1 MIPTTIKVSIVLF
14 KIVEIDEANH
24 AVDFQYEIVMRWR
37 ENRLTYQNLKEDT
50 SLNALSEVD
59 MRKLWLPLVIFA
71 NTDQK
76 LTTRLGMEWEWNT
89 IVTVTREG
97 DFARSGLDSL
107 HEVEIFKGDENT
119 LSMRQTYTNKFQCQ
133 FVLNRYPFDT
143 QVGAKKV
150 NRHRQKLADPF
161 WSQYLTTYYC
171 PQKCTIDM
179 LVGTLDL
186 KTVTLHP
193 DKLWLEQEKDMTLFQ
208 ITNHRLIFTNSSNPK
223 QGMRMIVVMK
233 RKIMSEI
240 MTTYFPS
247 ILLTLITFATTFFK
261 RIYFEASLS
270 VNLTTMLVMTTIFI
284 SKMEGLPPTSE
295 IKMIDLWLVLC
306 QLVPFIE
313 VILVTAIEFHNVE
326 RVEIQD
332 NDNEVINTPSA
343 SVILNNDKNERV
355 DNKVFANN
363 FVEARPTKRNDRD
376 IIVPL
381 LSFIGEND
389 YQDELPFQLSL
400 QF

>member
-1 MIPTTIKVSIVLF
+1 
-14 KIVEIDEANH
+14 
-24 AVDFQYEIVMRWR
+24 
-37 ENRLTYQNLKEDT
+37 
-50 SLNALSEVD
+50 
-59 MRKLWLPLVIFA
+59 
-71 NTDQK
+71 
-76 LTTRLGMEWEWNT
+76 
-89 IVTVTREG
+89 
-97 DFARSGLDSL
+97 
-107 HEVEIFKGDENT
+107 
-119 LSMRQTYTNKFQCQ
+119 
-133 FVLNRYPFDT
+133 
-143 QVGAKKV
+143 
-150 NRHRQKLADPF
+150 
-161 WSQYLTTYYC
+161 
-171 PQKCTIDM
+171 M

-326 RVEIQD
+326 KVEIPD
-332 NDNEVINTPSA
+332 NYNEVVNTPSA
-343 SVILNNDKNERV
+343 SVIPNNDKNERL

-363 FVEARPTKRNDRD
+363 FVEARSTKRKDRD

>member
-1 MIPTTIKVSIVLF
+1 
-14 KIVEIDEANH
+14 
-24 AVDFQYEIVMRWR
+24 
-37 ENRLTYQNLKEDT
+37 
-50 SLNALSEVD
+50 
-59 MRKLWLPLVIFA
+59 
-71 NTDQK
+71 
-76 LTTRLGMEWEWNT
+76 
-89 IVTVTREG
+89 
-97 DFARSGLDSL
+97 
-107 HEVEIFKGDENT
+107 
-119 LSMRQTYTNKFQCQ
+119 
-133 FVLNRYPFDT
+133 
-143 QVGAKKV
+143 
-150 NRHRQKLADPF
+150 
-161 WSQYLTTYYC
+161 
-171 PQKCTIDM
+171 M

-208 ITNHRLIFTNSSNPK
+208 ITNYRLIFTNSSNPK

-326 RVEIQD
+326 KVEIPEND
-332 NDNEVINTPSA
+332 NDVINTPSA
-343 SVILNNDKNERV
+343 SVIPNNDKNEML

-363 FVEARPTKRNDRD
+363 FVEARSTKRKDRD

>member
-1 MIPTTIKVSIVLF
+1 
-14 KIVEIDEANH
+14 
-24 AVDFQYEIVMRWR
+24 
-37 ENRLTYQNLKEDT
+37 
-50 SLNALSEVD
+50 
-59 MRKLWLPLVIFA
+59 
-71 NTDQK
+71 
-76 LTTRLGMEWEWNT
+76 
-89 IVTVTREG
+89 
-97 DFARSGLDSL
+97 
-107 HEVEIFKGDENT
+107 
-119 LSMRQTYTNKFQCQ
+119 
-133 FVLNRYPFDT
+133 
-143 QVGAKKV
+143 
-150 NRHRQKLADPF
+150 
-161 WSQYLTTYYC
+161 
-171 PQKCTIDM
+171 M

-223 QGMRMIVVMK
+223 QGIRMIVVMK

-326 RVEIQD
+326 KVEIPEND
-332 NDNEVINTPSA
+332 NDVINTPSA
-343 SVILNNDKNERV
+343 SVIPNNDKNEML

-363 FVEARPTKRNDRD
+363 FVEARSTKRKDRD

-389 YQDELPFQLSL
+389 YQVELPFQLSL

>member
-1 MIPTTIKVSIVLF
+1 
-14 KIVEIDEANH
+14 
-24 AVDFQYEIVMRWR
+24 
-37 ENRLTYQNLKEDT
+37 
-50 SLNALSEVD
+50 
-59 MRKLWLPLVIFA
+59 
-71 NTDQK
+71 
-76 LTTRLGMEWEWNT
+76 
-89 IVTVTREG
+89 
-97 DFARSGLDSL
+97 
-107 HEVEIFKGDENT
+107 
-119 LSMRQTYTNKFQCQ
+119 
-133 FVLNRYPFDT
+133 
-143 QVGAKKV
+143 
-150 NRHRQKLADPF
+150 
-161 WSQYLTTYYC
+161 
-171 PQKCTIDM
+171 M

-326 RVEIQD
+326 KVEIPEND
-332 NDNEVINTPSA
+332 NDVINTPSA
-343 SVILNNDKNERV
+343 SVIPNNDKNEML

-363 FVEARPTKRNDRD
+363 FVEARPTKRKDRD
-376 IIVPL
+376 IVVPL

>member
-1 MIPTTIKVSIVLF
+1 M
-14 KIVEIDEANH
+14 
-24 AVDFQYEIVMRWR
+24 
-37 ENRLTYQNLKEDT
+37 
-50 SLNALSEVD
+50 
-59 MRKLWLPLVIFA
+59 
-71 NTDQK
+71 
-76 LTTRLGMEWEWNT
+76 
-89 IVTVTREG
+89 
-97 DFARSGLDSL
+97 
-107 HEVEIFKGDENT
+107 
-119 LSMRQTYTNKFQCQ
+119 
-133 FVLNRYPFDT
+133 
-143 QVGAKKV
+143 
-150 NRHRQKLADPF
+150 
-161 WSQYLTTYYC
+161 
-171 PQKCTIDM
+171 CTIDM

-326 RVEIQD
+326 KVEIPEND
-332 NDNEVINTPSA
+332 NDVINTPSA
-343 SVILNNDKNERV
+343 SVIPNNDKNEML

-363 FVEARPTKRNDRD
+363 FVESRSTKRKDRD

>member
-1 MIPTTIKVSIVLF
+1 
-14 KIVEIDEANH
+14 
-24 AVDFQYEIVMRWR
+24 
-37 ENRLTYQNLKEDT
+37 
-50 SLNALSEVD
+50 
-59 MRKLWLPLVIFA
+59 
-71 NTDQK
+71 
-76 LTTRLGMEWEWNT
+76 
-89 IVTVTREG
+89 
-97 DFARSGLDSL
+97 
-107 HEVEIFKGDENT
+107 
-119 LSMRQTYTNKFQCQ
+119 
-133 FVLNRYPFDT
+133 
-143 QVGAKKV
+143 
-150 NRHRQKLADPF
+150 
-161 WSQYLTTYYC
+161 
-171 PQKCTIDM
+171 M

-326 RVEIQD
+326 RVEIPEND
-332 NDNEVINTPSA
+332 NDVINTPSA
-343 SVILNNDKNERV
+343 SVIPNNDKNEML

-363 FVEARPTKRNDRD
+363 FVEARPTKRKDRD

>member
-1 MIPTTIKVSIVLF
+1 
-14 KIVEIDEANH
+14 
-24 AVDFQYEIVMRWR
+24 
-37 ENRLTYQNLKEDT
+37 
-50 SLNALSEVD
+50 
-59 MRKLWLPLVIFA
+59 
-71 NTDQK
+71 
-76 LTTRLGMEWEWNT
+76 
-89 IVTVTREG
+89 
-97 DFARSGLDSL
+97 
-107 HEVEIFKGDENT
+107 
-119 LSMRQTYTNKFQCQ
+119 
-133 FVLNRYPFDT
+133 
-143 QVGAKKV
+143 
-150 NRHRQKLADPF
+150 
-161 WSQYLTTYYC
+161 
-171 PQKCTIDM
+171 M

-193 DKLWLEQEKDMTLFQ
+193 DKLWLEQERDMTLFQ

-223 QGMRMIVVMK
+223 QGIRMIVVMK
-233 RKIMSEI
+233 RKIMSEL

-389 YQDELPFQLSL
+389 YQDELPF
-400 QF
+400 

>member
-1 MIPTTIKVSIVLF
+1 
-14 KIVEIDEANH
+14 
-24 AVDFQYEIVMRWR
+24 
-37 ENRLTYQNLKEDT
+37 
-50 SLNALSEVD
+50 
-59 MRKLWLPLVIFA
+59 
-71 NTDQK
+71 
-76 LTTRLGMEWEWNT
+76 
-89 IVTVTREG
+89 
-97 DFARSGLDSL
+97 
-107 HEVEIFKGDENT
+107 
-119 LSMRQTYTNKFQCQ
+119 
-133 FVLNRYPFDT
+133 
-143 QVGAKKV
+143 
-150 NRHRQKLADPF
+150 
-161 WSQYLTTYYC
+161 
-171 PQKCTIDM
+171 M

-223 QGMRMIVVMK
+223 QGIRMIVVMK

-326 RVEIQD
+326 KVEIPEND
-332 NDNEVINTPSA
+332 NDVINTPSA
-343 SVILNNDKNERV
+343 TVLPNNDKNERL

-363 FVEARPTKRNDRD
+363 FVEARLKKRNDRN

-381 LSFIGEND
+381 LSLIGEND

>member
-1 MIPTTIKVSIVLF
+1 
-14 KIVEIDEANH
+14 
-24 AVDFQYEIVMRWR
+24 
-37 ENRLTYQNLKEDT
+37 
-50 SLNALSEVD
+50 
-59 MRKLWLPLVIFA
+59 
-71 NTDQK
+71 
-76 LTTRLGMEWEWNT
+76 
-89 IVTVTREG
+89 
-97 DFARSGLDSL
+97 
-107 HEVEIFKGDENT
+107 
-119 LSMRQTYTNKFQCQ
+119 
-133 FVLNRYPFDT
+133 
-143 QVGAKKV
+143 
-150 NRHRQKLADPF
+150 
-161 WSQYLTTYYC
+161 
-171 PQKCTIDM
+171 M

-313 VILVTAIEFHNVE
+313 VILVTAIEYHNVE
-326 RVEIQD
+326 KVEIPEND
-332 NDNEVINTPSA
+332 NDVINTPSA
-343 SVILNNDKNERV
+343 SVIPNNDKNEML

-363 FVEARPTKRNDRD
+363 FVEARSTKRKDRD

>member
-1 MIPTTIKVSIVLF
+1 M
-14 KIVEIDEANH
+14 
-24 AVDFQYEIVMRWR
+24 
-37 ENRLTYQNLKEDT
+37 
-50 SLNALSEVD
+50 
-59 MRKLWLPLVIFA
+59 
-71 NTDQK
+71 
-76 LTTRLGMEWEWNT
+76 
-89 IVTVTREG
+89 
-97 DFARSGLDSL
+97 
-107 HEVEIFKGDENT
+107 
-119 LSMRQTYTNKFQCQ
+119 
-133 FVLNRYPFDT
+133 
-143 QVGAKKV
+143 
-150 NRHRQKLADPF
+150 
-161 WSQYLTTYYC
+161 
-171 PQKCTIDM
+171 CTIDM

-326 RVEIQD
+326 RVEIPEND
-332 NDNEVINTPSA
+332 NDVINTPSA
-343 SVILNNDKNERV
+343 SVIPNNAKNEML

-363 FVEARPTKRNDRD
+363 FVEARSTKRKDRD

-389 YQDELPFQLSL
+389 YQEKLPFQLSL

>member
-1 MIPTTIKVSIVLF
+1 
-14 KIVEIDEANH
+14 
-24 AVDFQYEIVMRWR
+24 
-37 ENRLTYQNLKEDT
+37 
-50 SLNALSEVD
+50 
-59 MRKLWLPLVIFA
+59 
-71 NTDQK
+71 
-76 LTTRLGMEWEWNT
+76 
-89 IVTVTREG
+89 
-97 DFARSGLDSL
+97 
-107 HEVEIFKGDENT
+107 
-119 LSMRQTYTNKFQCQ
+119 
-133 FVLNRYPFDT
+133 
-143 QVGAKKV
+143 
-150 NRHRQKLADPF
+150 
-161 WSQYLTTYYC
+161 
-171 PQKCTIDM
+171 M

-208 ITNHRLIFTNSSNPK
+208 ITNYRLIFTNSSNPK

-326 RVEIQD
+326 KVEIPEND
-332 NDNEVINTPSA
+332 NDVINTLSA
-343 SVILNNDKNERV
+343 SVIPNNDKNEML

-363 FVEARPTKRNDRD
+363 FVEARSTKRKDRD

>member
-1 MIPTTIKVSIVLF
+1 
-14 KIVEIDEANH
+14 
-24 AVDFQYEIVMRWR
+24 
-37 ENRLTYQNLKEDT
+37 
-50 SLNALSEVD
+50 
-59 MRKLWLPLVIFA
+59 
-71 NTDQK
+71 
-76 LTTRLGMEWEWNT
+76 
-89 IVTVTREG
+89 
-97 DFARSGLDSL
+97 
-107 HEVEIFKGDENT
+107 
-119 LSMRQTYTNKFQCQ
+119 
-133 FVLNRYPFDT
+133 
-143 QVGAKKV
+143 
-150 NRHRQKLADPF
+150 
-161 WSQYLTTYYC
+161 
-171 PQKCTIDM
+171 M

-223 QGMRMIVVMK
+223 QGIRMIVVMK
-233 RKIMSEI
+233 RKIMSEL

-313 VILVTAIEFHNVE
+313 VILVTAIEFHNE
-326 RVEIQD
+326 EKVEIPE

-343 SVILNNDKNERV
+343 SVIPNDDKNEIR

-363 FVEARPTKRNDRD
+363 FVEARSTKRKDRD

>member
-1 MIPTTIKVSIVLF
+1 
-14 KIVEIDEANH
+14 
-24 AVDFQYEIVMRWR
+24 
-37 ENRLTYQNLKEDT
+37 
-50 SLNALSEVD
+50 
-59 MRKLWLPLVIFA
+59 
-71 NTDQK
+71 
-76 LTTRLGMEWEWNT
+76 
-89 IVTVTREG
+89 
-97 DFARSGLDSL
+97 
-107 HEVEIFKGDENT
+107 
-119 LSMRQTYTNKFQCQ
+119 
-133 FVLNRYPFDT
+133 
-143 QVGAKKV
+143 
-150 NRHRQKLADPF
+150 
-161 WSQYLTTYYC
+161 
-171 PQKCTIDM
+171 M

-326 RVEIQD
+326 RVDIPD
-332 NDNEVINTPSA
+332 NDNEVTKTPSA
-343 SVILNNDKNERV
+343 SVIPNNDTNERV

-363 FVEARPTKRNDRD
+363 FVEARSTKRKDRD

-381 LSFIGEND
+381 LSFIGENY

>member
-1 MIPTTIKVSIVLF
+1 
-14 KIVEIDEANH
+14 
-24 AVDFQYEIVMRWR
+24 
-37 ENRLTYQNLKEDT
+37 
-50 SLNALSEVD
+50 
-59 MRKLWLPLVIFA
+59 
-71 NTDQK
+71 
-76 LTTRLGMEWEWNT
+76 
-89 IVTVTREG
+89 
-97 DFARSGLDSL
+97 
-107 HEVEIFKGDENT
+107 
-119 LSMRQTYTNKFQCQ
+119 
-133 FVLNRYPFDT
+133 
-143 QVGAKKV
+143 
-150 NRHRQKLADPF
+150 
-161 WSQYLTTYYC
+161 
-171 PQKCTIDM
+171 M

-193 DKLWLEQEKDMTLFQ
+193 DKLELEQEKDMTLFQ

-326 RVEIQD
+326 RVEIPD
-332 NDNEVINTPSA
+332 NDNEVTKTPSA
-343 SVILNNDKNERV
+343 SVSPNNDTNERL

-363 FVEARPTKRNDRD
+363 FVEARSTKRKDRD

>member
-1 MIPTTIKVSIVLF
+1 
-14 KIVEIDEANH
+14 
-24 AVDFQYEIVMRWR
+24 
-37 ENRLTYQNLKEDT
+37 
-50 SLNALSEVD
+50 
-59 MRKLWLPLVIFA
+59 
-71 NTDQK
+71 
-76 LTTRLGMEWEWNT
+76 
-89 IVTVTREG
+89 
-97 DFARSGLDSL
+97 
-107 HEVEIFKGDENT
+107 
-119 LSMRQTYTNKFQCQ
+119 
-133 FVLNRYPFDT
+133 
-143 QVGAKKV
+143 
-150 NRHRQKLADPF
+150 
-161 WSQYLTTYYC
+161 
-171 PQKCTIDM
+171 M

-313 VILVTAIEFHNVE
+313 VILVTAIEFRNVE
-326 RVEIQD
+326 KVEITEND
-332 NDNEVINTPSA
+332 NDVINTPSA
-343 SVILNNDKNERV
+343 SVIPNNDKNEML

-363 FVEARPTKRNDRD
+363 FVEARSTKRKDRD

-381 LSFIGEND
+381 LSFIGENV

>member
-1 MIPTTIKVSIVLF
+1 
-14 KIVEIDEANH
+14 
-24 AVDFQYEIVMRWR
+24 
-37 ENRLTYQNLKEDT
+37 
-50 SLNALSEVD
+50 
-59 MRKLWLPLVIFA
+59 
-71 NTDQK
+71 
-76 LTTRLGMEWEWNT
+76 
-89 IVTVTREG
+89 
-97 DFARSGLDSL
+97 
-107 HEVEIFKGDENT
+107 
-119 LSMRQTYTNKFQCQ
+119 
-133 FVLNRYPFDT
+133 
-143 QVGAKKV
+143 
-150 NRHRQKLADPF
+150 
-161 WSQYLTTYYC
+161 
-171 PQKCTIDM
+171 M

-326 RVEIQD
+326 KVEIPEND
-332 NDNEVINTPSA
+332 NDVINTPSA
-343 SVILNNDKNERV
+343 SVIPNNDKNETL

-363 FVEARPTKRNDRD
+363 FVEARPTKRKDRD

-389 YQDELPFQLSL
+389 YQVELPFQLSL

>member
-1 MIPTTIKVSIVLF
+1 
-14 KIVEIDEANH
+14 
-24 AVDFQYEIVMRWR
+24 
-37 ENRLTYQNLKEDT
+37 
-50 SLNALSEVD
+50 
-59 MRKLWLPLVIFA
+59 
-71 NTDQK
+71 
-76 LTTRLGMEWEWNT
+76 
-89 IVTVTREG
+89 
-97 DFARSGLDSL
+97 
-107 HEVEIFKGDENT
+107 
-119 LSMRQTYTNKFQCQ
+119 
-133 FVLNRYPFDT
+133 
-143 QVGAKKV
+143 
-150 NRHRQKLADPF
+150 
-161 WSQYLTTYYC
+161 
-171 PQKCTIDM
+171 M

-326 RVEIQD
+326 KVEIPEND
-332 NDNEVINTPSA
+332 NDVINTPSA
-343 SVILNNDKNERV
+343 SVIPNNDKNEML

-363 FVEARPTKRNDRD
+363 FVEARSTKRKDRD

>member
-1 MIPTTIKVSIVLF
+1 
-14 KIVEIDEANH
+14 
-24 AVDFQYEIVMRWR
+24 
-37 ENRLTYQNLKEDT
+37 
-50 SLNALSEVD
+50 
-59 MRKLWLPLVIFA
+59 
-71 NTDQK
+71 
-76 LTTRLGMEWEWNT
+76 
-89 IVTVTREG
+89 
-97 DFARSGLDSL
+97 
-107 HEVEIFKGDENT
+107 
-119 LSMRQTYTNKFQCQ
+119 
-133 FVLNRYPFDT
+133 
-143 QVGAKKV
+143 
-150 NRHRQKLADPF
+150 
-161 WSQYLTTYYC
+161 
-171 PQKCTIDM
+171 M

-208 ITNHRLIFTNSSNPK
+208 ITNYRLIFTNSSNPK

-326 RVEIQD
+326 KVEIPEND
-332 NDNEVINTPSA
+332 NDVINTPSA
-343 SVILNNDKNERV
+343 SVIPNNDKNERL

-363 FVEARPTKRNDRD
+363 FLEARSTKRKDRD

>member
-1 MIPTTIKVSIVLF
+1 
-14 KIVEIDEANH
+14 
-24 AVDFQYEIVMRWR
+24 
-37 ENRLTYQNLKEDT
+37 
-50 SLNALSEVD
+50 
-59 MRKLWLPLVIFA
+59 
-71 NTDQK
+71 
-76 LTTRLGMEWEWNT
+76 
-89 IVTVTREG
+89 
-97 DFARSGLDSL
+97 
-107 HEVEIFKGDENT
+107 
-119 LSMRQTYTNKFQCQ
+119 
-133 FVLNRYPFDT
+133 
-143 QVGAKKV
+143 
-150 NRHRQKLADPF
+150 
-161 WSQYLTTYYC
+161 
-171 PQKCTIDM
+171 M

-326 RVEIQD
+326 RVEIPD
-332 NDNEVINTPSA
+332 NDNEVTNTPPA
-343 SVILNNDKNERV
+343 SVIPNNDKNERL

-363 FVEARPTKRNDRD
+363 FVEARSTKRKDRD

-389 YQDELPFQLSL
+389 YQDELLFQLSL